1 MSEQKVT
8 YITDDKSLKDILVM
22 AIEQEGGIS
31 PSHILCVAHKY
42 LRDNCGTPEANIQ
55 SVDEVE
61 VDGDAM
67 PREIRIRWTRVKR
80 PSAVTPTAEEAT
92 EWEREQ
98 CQQILS
104 TILETVRARAK
115 FTKMVGTTSLVMT
128 PMQTAAQDHALE
140 QIQRQMQSKGPL
152 TLKDFEPLRL
162 ADITPG
168 ELAALRE
175 ALDTKTRSLDT
186 AESAVTSLQIQLA
199 EAHRRHADDNTEH
212 DREITKLRATVKSL
226 QNSVRYTRQSASV
239 RAAWEELAAIDLTA
253 ARMVVLSAF
262 RTYPIQAE
270 EYLEIPHYRIDADL
284 VAGLPSQVTSFIH
297 AMCDNLLLSPPPK
310 TVTQQMVKDMINRVH
325 SLMSASTFSN
335 LTRKYA
341 GVHSLTMMSEDKY
354 EAFYREAED
363 LLNGET
369 F

>member
-80 PSAVTPTAEEAT
+80 PSAVTPTAEEVT

-104 TILETVRARAK
+104 TILETVRASAK
-115 FTKMVGTTSLVMT
+115 FAKIAGTTSIGLAGSLA
-128 PMQTAAQDHALE
+128 MQD
-140 QIQRQMQSKGPL
+140 IQRLTGQIASKGPL

-212 DREITKLRATVKSL
+212 DLEITKLRATVKSL

-284 VAGLPSQVTSFIH
+284 VVGLPSQVTSFIH

-325 SLMSASTFSN
+325 SSLSASSFRN
-335 LTRKYA
+335 LARKYA
-341 GVHSLTMMSEDKY
+341 GVQSLTMMSEDKY

>member
-1 MSEQKVT
+1 MSEPKVT

-31 PSHILCVAHKY
+31 PNHILCVAHKY
-42 LRDNCGTPEANIQ
+42 LLDNCGVPEGNIQ

-67 PREIRIRWTRVKR
+67 PREIRIHWTRVKR
-80 PSAVTPTAEEAT
+80 PSAVTPTAAEVT

-104 TILETVRARAK
+104 TILETVRASAK
-115 FTKMVGTTSLVMT
+115 YAKIAGTTSLELAGSLA
-128 PMQTAAQDHALE
+128 MQD
-140 QIQRQMQSKGPL
+140 IQRLTGQMISKGPL
-152 TLKDFEPLRL
+152 TLKAFEPLRL

-186 AESAVTSLQIQLA
+186 AESAVTSLQIQLS

-212 DREITKLRATVKSL
+212 DREITKLRATIKSM
-226 QNSVRYTRQSASV
+226 QNDVRYTRKSASV
-239 RAAWEELAAIDLTA
+239 RAAWEELAAIDLTT
-253 ARMVVLSAF
+253 ARMVILSGLRA
-262 RTYPIQAE
+262 YPDHAA
-270 EYLEIPHYRIDADL
+270 EYLDTPHYRLDANL
-284 VAGLPSQVTSFIH
+284 VANLPAPIVTYIH

-310 TVTQQMVKDMINRVH
+310 PVTQQMVKDMINRIH
-325 SLMSASTFSN
+325 ALMSASTFSD
-335 LTRKYA
+335 LTRKYS
-341 GVHSLTMMSEDKY
+341 GVHPLSMMAADKY
-354 EAFYREAED
+354 EAFYIEAED

>member
-1 MSEQKVT
+1 MSEPKVT

-31 PSHILCVAHKY
+31 PNHILCVAHKY
-42 LRDNCGTPEANIQ
+42 LLDNCGVPEGNIQ

-67 PREIRIRWTRVKR
+67 PREIRIHWTRVKR
-80 PSAVTPTAEEAT
+80 PSAVTPTAAEVT

-104 TILETVRARAK
+104 TILETVRASAK
-115 FTKMVGTTSLVMT
+115 YAKIAGTTSIGLAGSLA
-128 PMQTAAQDHALE
+128 MQD
-140 QIQRQMQSKGPL
+140 IQRLTGQMTSDGPL

-162 ADITPG
+162 ANITPG

-226 QNSVRYTRQSASV
+226 QNNVRYTRQSPSV

-253 ARMVVLSAF
+253 ARMVILSGLRA
-262 RTYPIQAE
+262 YPDHAA
-270 EYLEIPHYRIDADL
+270 EYLDTPHYRLDANL
-284 VAGLPSQVTSFIH
+284 VANLPAPIVTYIH

-310 TVTQQMVKDMINRVH
+310 PVTQQMVKDMINRIH
-325 SLMSASTFSN
+325 ASMSASTFSD
-335 LTRKYA
+335 LIRKYSGA
-341 GVHSLTMMSEDKY
+341 HPLSMMAADKY
-354 EAFYREAED
+354 EAFYIEAED

>member
-1 MSEQKVT
+1 MSEPKVT

-31 PSHILCVAHKY
+31 PNHILCVAHKY
-42 LRDNCGTPEANIQ
+42 LLDNCGVPEGNIQ

-67 PREIRIRWTRVKR
+67 PREIRIHWTRVKR
-80 PSAVTPTAEEAT
+80 PSAVTPTAAEVT

-115 FTKMVGTTSLVMT
+115 YAKIAGTTSLELAGSLA
-128 PMQTAAQDHALE
+128 MQD
-140 QIQRQMQSKGPL
+140 IQRLTGQMTSDGPL

-162 ADITPG
+162 ANITPG

-226 QNSVRYTRQSASV
+226 QNNVRYTRQSASV
-239 RAAWEELAAIDLTA
+239 RAAWEELAAIDLTT
-253 ARMVVLSAF
+253 ARMVILSGLRA
-262 RTYPIQAE
+262 YPDHAA
-270 EYLEIPHYRIDADL
+270 EYLDTPHYRLDSNL
-284 VAGLPSQVTSFIH
+284 VANLPAPIVTYIH

-310 TVTQQMVKDMINRVH
+310 TVTQQMVKDMINRLH
-325 SLMSASTFSN
+325 SLASASTFSD
-335 LTRKYA
+335 LRRKYA
-341 GVHSLTMMSEDKY
+341 GGHSLTMMSEDKY
-354 EAFYREAED
+354 EAFYIEAED

>member
-1 MSEQKVT
+1 MSEPKVT

-31 PSHILCVAHKY
+31 PNHILCVAHKY
-42 LRDNCGTPEANIQ
+42 LLDNCGVPEGNIQ

-67 PREIRIRWTRVKR
+67 PREIRIHWTRVKR
-80 PSAVTPTAEEAT
+80 PSAFTPTAAEVT

-115 FTKMVGTTSLVMT
+115 YAKIAGTTSLELAGSLA
-128 PMQTAAQDHALE
+128 MQD
-140 QIQRQMQSKGPL
+140 IQRLTGQMISKGPL

-186 AESAVTSLQIQLA
+186 AESAVTSLQIQLS

-212 DREITKLRATVKSL
+212 DREITKLRATIKSM
-226 QNSVRYTRQSASV
+226 QNDVRYTRKSASV
-239 RAAWEELAAIDLTA
+239 RAAWEELAAIDLTT
-253 ARMVVLSAF
+253 ARMVILSGLRA
-262 RTYPIQAE
+262 YPDHAA
-270 EYLEIPHYRIDADL
+270 EYLDTPHYRLDANL
-284 VAGLPSQVTSFIH
+284 VANLPAPIVTYIH

-310 TVTQQMVKDMINRVH
+310 PVTQQMVKDMINRIH
-325 SLMSASTFSN
+325 ASMSASTFSD
-335 LTRKYA
+335 LTRKYSGA
-341 GVHSLTMMSEDKY
+341 HPLSMMAADKY
-354 EAFYREAED
+354 EAFYIEAED

>member
-31 PSHILCVAHKY
+31 PNHILCVAHKY
-42 LRDNCGTPEANIQ
+42 LRDNCGTPEGNIQ

-67 PREIRIRWTRVKR
+67 PREIRIKWTRVKR
-80 PSAVTPTAEEAT
+80 PSAVTPTAAEVT

-104 TILETVRARAK
+104 TILETVRASAK
-115 FTKMVGTTSLVMT
+115 YAKIAGTTSIELAGSLA
-128 PMQTAAQDHALE
+128 MQD
-140 QIQRQMQSKGPL
+140 IQRLTGQMTSKGPL

-175 ALDTKTRSLDT
+175 ALDNKSRSLDT
-186 AESAVTSLQIQLA
+186 AESAVTSLQIQLS
-199 EAHRRHADDNTEH
+199 EAHRRHAEDNTEH
-212 DREITKLRATVKSL
+212 DRETTKLRATIKSM
-226 QNSVRYTRQSASV
+226 QNDVRYTRKSASV
-239 RAAWEELAAIDLTA
+239 RAAWEELAAIDLTT
-253 ARMVVLSAF
+253 ARMVILSGF
-262 RTYPIQAE
+262 RAYPDHAA
-270 EYLEIPHYRIDADL
+270 EYLDTPHYRLNANL
-284 VAGLPSQVTSFIH
+284 VAGLPAPIVTYIH
-297 AMCDNLLLSPPPK
+297 AMCDNLLLSPQPK
-310 TVTQQMVKDMINRVH
+310 SVTLQMVKDMANRIQ
-325 SLMSASTFSN
+325 LDMSASTYTD
-335 LTRKYA
+335 LTHKYT
-341 GVHSLTMMSEDKY
+341 GGQPLYTMSPDKY
-354 EAFYREAED
+354 EAFYVEADD
-363 LLNGET
+363 LLKGET

>member
-1 MSEQKVT
+1 MSEPKVT

-31 PSHILCVAHKY
+31 PNHILCVAHKY
-42 LRDNCGTPEANIQ
+42 LLDNCGVPEGNIQ

-67 PREIRIRWTRVKR
+67 PREIRIHWTRVKR
-80 PSAVTPTAEEAT
+80 PSAVTPTAAEAT

-115 FTKMVGTTSLVMT
+115 YAKIAGTTSLELAGSLA
-128 PMQTAAQDHALE
+128 MQD
-140 QIQRQMQSKGPL
+140 IQRLTGQMISKGPL
-152 TLKDFEPLRL
+152 ALKDFEPLRL

-186 AESAVTSLQIQLA
+186 AESAVTSLQIQLS

-212 DREITKLRATVKSL
+212 DREITKLRATIKSM
-226 QNSVRYTRQSASV
+226 QNDVRYTRKSASV
-239 RAAWEELAAIDLTA
+239 RAAWEELAAIDLTTARVVILSGLRAYPDHA
-253 ARMVVLSAF
+253 A
-262 RTYPIQAE
+262 
-270 EYLEIPHYRIDADL
+270 EYLDTPHYRLDANL
-284 VAGLPSQVTSFIH
+284 VANLPAPIVTYIH

-310 TVTQQMVKDMINRVH
+310 PVTQQMVKDMINRIH
-325 SLMSASTFSN
+325 ASMSASTFSD
-335 LTRKYA
+335 LTRKYS
-341 GVHSLTMMSEDKY
+341 GVHPLSMMAADKY
-354 EAFYREAED
+354 EAFYIEAED

>member
-1 MSEQKVT
+1 MSEPKVT

-31 PSHILCVAHKY
+31 PNHILCVAHKY
-42 LRDNCGTPEANIQ
+42 LLDNCGVPEGNIQ

-67 PREIRIRWTRVKR
+67 PREIRIHWTRVKR
-80 PSAVTPTAEEAT
+80 PSAVTPTAAEVT

-104 TILETVRARAK
+104 TILETVRASAK
-115 FTKMVGTTSLVMT
+115 YAKIAGTTSIGLAGSLA
-128 PMQTAAQDHALE
+128 MQD
-140 QIQRQMQSKGPL
+140 IQRLTGQMTSDGPL

-162 ADITPG
+162 ANITPG

-212 DREITKLRATVKSL
+212 DREITKLRATVKSM
-226 QNSVRYTRQSASV
+226 QNNVRYTRQSASV
-239 RAAWEELAAIDLTA
+239 RAAWEELAAIDLTT
-253 ARMVVLSAF
+253 ARMVILSGF
-262 RTYPIQAE
+262 RAYPDHAA
-270 EYLEIPHYRIDADL
+270 EYLDTPHYRLDANL
-284 VAGLPSQVTSFIH
+284 VANLPAPIVTYIH

-310 TVTQQMVKDMINRVH
+310 PVTQQMVKDMINRIH
-325 SLMSASTFSN
+325 ASMSASTFSD
-335 LTRKYA
+335 LIRKYSGA
-341 GVHSLTMMSEDKY
+341 HPLSMMAADKY
-354 EAFYREAED
+354 EAFYIEAED

>member
-1 MSEQKVT
+1 MSEPKVT

-31 PSHILCVAHKY
+31 PNHILCVAHKY
-42 LRDNCGTPEANIQ
+42 LLDNCGVPEGNIQ

-67 PREIRIRWTRVKR
+67 PREIRIHWTRVKR
-80 PSAVTPTAEEAT
+80 PSAVTPTAAEVT

-115 FTKMVGTTSLVMT
+115 YAKIAGTTSLELAGSLA
-128 PMQTAAQDHALE
+128 MQD
-140 QIQRQMQSKGPL
+140 IQRLTGQMTSDGPL

-162 ADITPG
+162 ANITPG

-226 QNSVRYTRQSASV
+226 QNNVRYTRQSASV
-239 RAAWEELAAIDLTA
+239 RAAWEELAAIDLTT
-253 ARMVVLSAF
+253 ARMVILSGLRA
-262 RTYPIQAE
+262 YPDHAA
-270 EYLEIPHYRIDADL
+270 EYLDTPHYRLNANL
-284 VAGLPSQVTSFIH
+284 VSNLPAPIGTYIH

-310 TVTQQMVKDMINRVH
+310 PVTQQMVKDMINRIH
-325 SLMSASTFSN
+325 ASMSASTFSD
-335 LTRKYA
+335 LTRKYS
-341 GVHSLTMMSEDKY
+341 GVHPLSMMAADKY
-354 EAFYREAED
+354 EAFYIEAED

>member
-1 MSEQKVT
+1 MSEPKVT

-31 PSHILCVAHKY
+31 PNHILCVAHKY
-42 LRDNCGTPEANIQ
+42 LLDNCGVPEGNIQ

-67 PREIRIRWTRVKR
+67 PREIRIHWTRVKR
-80 PSAVTPTAEEAT
+80 PSAVTPTAAEVT

-104 TILETVRARAK
+104 TILETVRASAK
-115 FTKMVGTTSLVMT
+115 YAKIAGTTSIGLAGSLA
-128 PMQTAAQDHALE
+128 MQD
-140 QIQRQMQSKGPL
+140 IQRLTGQMTSDGPL

-162 ADITPG
+162 ANITPG

-226 QNSVRYTRQSASV
+226 QNNVRYTRQSASV

-253 ARMVVLSAF
+253 ARMVILSGLRA
-262 RTYPIQAE
+262 YPDHAA
-270 EYLEIPHYRIDADL
+270 EYLDTPHYRLDANL
-284 VAGLPSQVTSFIH
+284 VANLPAPIVTYIH

-310 TVTQQMVKDMINRVH
+310 PVTQQMVKDMINRIH
-325 SLMSASTFSN
+325 ASMSASTFSD
-335 LTRKYA
+335 LTRKYSGA
-341 GVHSLTMMSEDKY
+341 HPLSMMAADKY
-354 EAFYREAED
+354 EAFYIEAED

>member
-1 MSEQKVT
+1 MSEPKVT

-31 PSHILCVAHKY
+31 PNHILCVAHKY
-42 LRDNCGTPEANIQ
+42 LLDNCGVPEGNIQ

-67 PREIRIRWTRVKR
+67 PREIRIHWTRVKR
-80 PSAVTPTAEEAT
+80 PSAVTPTAAEVT

-104 TILETVRARAK
+104 TILETVRASAK
-115 FTKMVGTTSLVMT
+115 YAKIAGTTSLELAGSLA
-128 PMQTAAQDHALE
+128 MQD
-140 QIQRQMQSKGPL
+140 IQRLTGQMISKGPL

-226 QNSVRYTRQSASV
+226 QNNVRYTRQSASV
-239 RAAWEELAAIDLTA
+239 RAAWEELAAIDLTT
-253 ARMVVLSAF
+253 ARMVILSGLRA
-262 RTYPIQAE
+262 YPDHAA
-270 EYLEIPHYRIDADL
+270 EYLDTPHYRLNANL
-284 VAGLPSQVTSFIH
+284 VANLPAPIVTYIH

-310 TVTQQMVKDMINRVH
+310 PVTQQMVKDMINRIH
-325 SLMSASTFSN
+325 ASMSASTFSD
-335 LTRKYA
+335 LTRKYSGA
-341 GVHSLTMMSEDKY
+341 HPLSMMAADKY
-354 EAFYREAED
+354 EAFYIEAED

>member
-1 MSEQKVT
+1 MSEPKVT

-31 PSHILCVAHKY
+31 PNHILCVAHKY
-42 LRDNCGTPEANIQ
+42 LLDNCGVPEGNIQ

-67 PREIRIRWTRVKR
+67 PREIRIHWTRVKR
-80 PSAVTPTAEEAT
+80 PSAVTPTAAEVT

-115 FTKMVGTTSLVMT
+115 YAKIAGTTSLELAGSLA
-128 PMQTAAQDHALE
+128 MQD
-140 QIQRQMQSKGPL
+140 IQRLTGQMISKGPL

-186 AESAVTSLQIQLA
+186 AESAVTSLQIQLS

-212 DREITKLRATVKSL
+212 DREITKLRATIKSM
-226 QNSVRYTRQSASV
+226 QNDVRYTRKSASV
-239 RAAWEELAAIDLTA
+239 RAAWEELAAIDLTT
-253 ARMVVLSAF
+253 ARMVILSGLRA
-262 RTYPIQAE
+262 YPDRAA
-270 EYLEIPHYRIDADL
+270 EYLDTPHYRLDSNL
-284 VAGLPSQVTSFIH
+284 VANLPAPIVTYIH

-310 TVTQQMVKDMINRVH
+310 PVTQQMVKDMINRIH
-325 SLMSASTFSN
+325 ASMSASTFSD
-335 LTRKYA
+335 LTRKYSGA
-341 GVHSLTMMSEDKY
+341 HPLSMMAADKY
-354 EAFYREAED
+354 EAFYIEAED